1 MTKLASNETIKDNIK
16 VFFLI
21 STIKTMI
28 VATEIPLLSYQQPGL
43 TLKLLRN
50 PTVVYLHILRYKN
63 IPLVA
68 ESLSNMI
75 FSDIS
80 EKNLTNT

>member
-1 MTKLASNETIKDNIK
+1 MKLLKTILKC
-16 VFFLI
+16 FFLI

-28 VATEIPLLSYQQPGL
+28 AATEIPLLSYQQPGL

-50 PTVVYLHILRYKN
+50 PTAVYLHILRYKN
-63 IPLVA
+63 TPSAA